1 MNPPAPR
8 PSRGLDLEAWL
19 GPGPRRLLAA
29 LLAVLLSAGL
39 TTLLFREF
47 GWRRQESEFPYELL
61 FAEQALGFGVWAL
74 IAGPLFKLARWIH
87 GRARPA
93 LFGLLLQLALALGA
107 SYGMAVLGGELQ
119 SRLVWPALESR
130 WARPAA
136 SNAAPAVREP
146 QRAGAEGLEATSPE
160 ATSPEATN
168 SGANSSEETSSEGQG
183 FEGQSSESAARPAG
197 QRRGERGWDRRG
209 ADRRGQAF
217 LWMRLPREV
226 AIYVALLGLAAAS
239 TSFLERRRAERQSAD
254 LALASARLEG
264 ELLRARLESLGQRLQ
279 PHFLFNALH
288 AVGGLVRAQRSEAA
302 LGALSDLAELLRLS
316 LEHGSKAVV
325 PLGLELDLIE
335 RYLAFEGRR
344 FGARLEVE
352 VDVPGECLSARVP
365 SLVLLPLV
373 ENAVK
378 HGVSPRPDGGRV
390 QVAAERRGA
399 RLRLTIEDGPRR
411 GAPPDA
417 AAGAAGAEPGAA
429 APGPSLGLGQGLVRE
444 RLALLYGQ
452 RASFVVEARAA
463 GGSAAVLELD
473 FEAGEA
479 SDGGA

>member
-19 GPGPRRLLAA
+19 GPGPRRLFAA
-29 LLAVLLSAGL
+29 LVAVLLSAGL

-130 WARPAA
+130 WARPAVP
-136 SNAAPAVREP
+136 SGAPSAREP
-146 QRAGAEGLEATSPE
+146 QIPE
-160 ATSPEATN
+160 ATSTEATG
-168 SGANSSEETSSEGQG
+168 SEATSTEATSTGAASPAAQGSEG
-183 FEGQSSESAARPAG
+183 AARPAG
-197 QRRGERGWDRRG
+197 ERRGERGWDRRPG
-209 ADRRGQAF
+209 SDRRGQAF

-378 HGVSPRPDGGRV
+378 HGISPRPDGGRV
-390 QVAAERRGA
+390 LVAAERRGA
-399 RLRLTIEDGPRR
+399 RLCLTVEDGPRR
-411 GAPPDA
+411 GAAPDP
-417 AAGAAGAEPGAA
+417 AAGAEPGAA

-444 RLALLYGQ
+444 RLALLYGA
-452 RASFVVEARAA
+452 RASFVVETRAA

>member
-1 MNPPAPR
+1 MGTRRSGRDATLDEMSPTTAR
-8 PSRGLDLEAWL
+8 PDRGLYLEAWL
-19 GPGPRRLLAA
+19 RPGPRRLLAIA
-29 LLAVLLSAGL
+29 SAVLLSAGL
-39 TTLLFREF
+39 TTLLFREL
-47 GWRRQESEFPYELL
+47 GWRRQETSFPYGLL

-74 IAGPLFKLARWIH
+74 IAGPLFRLARWIH
-87 GRARPA
+87 GRTRPA
-93 LFGLLLQLALALGA
+93 LLGLVLQLALALGS

-119 SRLVWPALESR
+119 GLLVWPALEAR
-130 WARPAA
+130 WARPAPTPESDQA
-136 SNAAPAVREP
+136 RETHVGEDGA
-146 QRAGAEGLEATSPE
+146 RAGGE
-160 ATSPEATN
+160 
-168 SGANSSEETSSEGQG
+168 
-183 FEGQSSESAARPAG
+183 
-197 QRRGERGWDRRG
+197 RRGERGWERRPG
-209 ADRRGQAF
+209 SERRGQAF
-217 LWMRLPREV
+217 LWMRLPREL

-239 TSFLERRRAERQSAD
+239 TSFLQRRRAERESAD

-316 LEHGSKAVV
+316 LEHGAQSVV
-325 PLGLELDLIE
+325 PLGLELDLVE

-390 QVAAERRGA
+390 VVAAERRGA

-411 GAPPDA
+411 A
-417 AAGAAGAEPGAA
+417 AAEASAGAGPVAA
-429 APGPSLGLGQGLVRE
+429 QAGPSLGLGQGLVRE
-444 RLALLYGQ
+444 RLALLYGT
-452 RASFVVEARAA
+452 RASFSVETRPS
-463 GGSAAVLELD
+463 GGSVAVLELD
-473 FEAGEA
+473 FVAGEA
-479 SDGGA
+479 ADGGA